1 MTAIPEIS
9 ALPAPD
15 LPPGLLCFLDHPVKG
30 DQHVL
35 MKSEEYARLAPAWQ
49 R

>member
-1 MTAIPEIS
+1 MTATPEIS

-15 LPPGLLCFLDHPVKG
+15 LRRRLCLLDHPVKG
-30 DQHVL
+30 DQHAL
-35 MKSEEYARLAPAWQ
+35 MKSEEYPRLAPAWQ